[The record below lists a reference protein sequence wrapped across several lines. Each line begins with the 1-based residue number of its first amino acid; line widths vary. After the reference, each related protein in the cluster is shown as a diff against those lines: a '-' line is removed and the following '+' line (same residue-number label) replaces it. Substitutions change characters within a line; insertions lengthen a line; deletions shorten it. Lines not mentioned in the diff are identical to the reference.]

1 MAMER
6 NQNGNQVKAISCIK
20 ERWIKEL
27 DLFNH
32 SLFMLPEWLEVV
44 ETPRRIPIYIDIESN
59 NEVIGKAS
67 GLIIKDNR
75 IKGKQLF
82 FYTGPSMLHDDA
94 DTYHS
99 CLEALKHFATHHRF
113 SRIIILYFDHRISH
127 KPQSPHFRS
136 YPMYESI
143 IHLQTDYHDF
153 SPGSS
158 LRKKRNTAIRVQ
170 TSYFHSR
177 ETKDL
182 NRLSELAEI
191 TLNRRKKRH
200 NSDYKKL
207 EFPYFTE
214 KLLPKLLKS
223 GLGNMYC
230 TMNPDGVCHFISVT
244 LEHKKN
250 IYGLFN
256 GCDEFGYQ
264 NGLPGYLI
272 LQLSQE
278 FQKKGYERFNL
289 GGTPA
294 SSNERGKLIQFKEE
308 IGGKLQTLYVAKTD
322 FLVFP
327 QNAINPI
334 LNFARKLPHNNIS
347 RKLSQFLRY

>member
-1 MAMER
+1 MER
-6 NQNGNQVKAISCIK
+6 NQNISQVKAISCHK
-20 ERWIKEL
+20 EKWVQEL
-27 DLFNH
+27 EHFNH

-44 ETPRRIPIYIDIESN
+44 ETPKRIPIYFDIESN
-59 NEVIGKAS
+59 NKLIGKAS

-82 FYTGPSMLHDDA
+82 FYSGPSLIHNDA
-94 DTYHS
+94 EIYNQ
-99 CLEALKHFATHHRF
+99 CLDAIKHFATQHRF
-113 SRIIILYFDHRISH
+113 SRISMLYFDHRLPH

-136 YPMYESI
+136 YVMVESI
-143 IHLQTDYHDF
+143 IHLQTDYCDF
-153 SPGSS
+153 KPGSS

-177 ETKDL
+177 ETKEL

-200 NSDYKKL
+200 QSDYKKL

-214 KLLPKLLKS
+214 DLLPKLMKS

-230 TMNPDGVCHFISVT
+230 TMNPDGLTHFISVT
-244 LEHKKN
+244 MEHKN
-250 IYGLFN
+250 SSYGLFN

-278 FQKKGYERFNL
+278 YQKKGFERFNL
-289 GGTPA
+289 GGAPA
-294 SSNERGKLIQFKEE
+294 ISNERGKLIQFKEE
-308 IGGKLQTLYVAKTD
+308 TGGKLNKLYVAKTD

-327 QNAINPI
+327 QNAMNPFIN
-334 LNFARKLPHNNIS
+334 LARKMPYNHIS
-347 RKLSQFLRY
+347 RKLSQLLRY